1 VRILLVSATAAE
13 IGPVTAG
20 LRSSTRSH
28 SLGAGPST
36 RSRSLSAGREI
47 TTHFVDDHE
56 VDVLVTG
63 VGMVATATWCA
74 HVLGRER
81 YDVALNLGLC
91 GTFDRG
97 LALGSVVHVFSDQL
111 AELGAED
118 GDAFLSL
125 RALRLLDENE
135 PPFVNGRLVNQAPP
149 VSATLASLPAVN
161 GITVNTVHGRDQTIA
176 AVTARLAPQ
185 VESME
190 GAAFMYACLVHGQR
204 FAQVRA
210 VSNVVE
216 RRNREAWK
224 LAEAVAS
231 LGAVS
236 LRMLSEL

>member
-1 VRILLVSATAAE
+1 MATC
-13 IGPVTAG
+13 
-20 LRSSTRSH
+20 L
-28 SLGAGPST
+28 
-36 RSRSLSAGREI
+36 
-47 TTHFVDDHE
+47 FDDHD

-74 HVLGRER
+74 YALGRER
-81 YDVALNLGLC
+81 YDVALNLGVC
-91 GTFDRG
+91 GTFDR
-97 LALGSVVHVFSDQL
+97 ALEPGSVVHVISDQI

-125 RALRLLDENE
+125 HEMRLLDENE
-135 PPFVNGRLVNQAPP
+135 PPFVGGRLVNQAPP
-149 VSATLASLPAVN
+149 VSATLAGLPAVS
-161 GITVNTVHGRDQTIA
+161 GITVNTVHGRDQSIA
-176 AVTARLAPQ
+176 AVTARLGPQ

-210 VSNVVE
+210 ISNVVE

-236 LRMLSEL
+236 LRMLGEL